1 MINAGKYNRKITIVS
16 IDGEVDKAGFKK
28 PPVETVILN
37 TWASVKTTKGYT
49 LIKNNSD
56 FEKAYTN
63 FTIRF
68 PKVEITREMFVKYNN
83 KTYSIE
89 YLNDIDEKGNMNQ
102 SSDYKSTDEFFSD
115 NKTTKTFS
123 EGTDKYNQTAVQNA
137 VMSMLLSF
145 GRLISDDYHRSLR
158 QQNMRTEH
166 KLKSAIRRK
175 KQALGLKESH
185 TEQKF

>member
-68 PKVEITREMFVKYNN
+68 PKVEITREMFVTYKN

-89 YLNDIDEKGNMNQ
+89 YLNDIDEKGIELEIQ
-102 SSDYKSTDEFFSD
+102 AK
-115 NKTTKTFS
+115 
-123 EGTDKYNQTAVQNA
+123 V
-137 VMSMLLSF
+137 V
-145 GRLISDDYHRSLR
+145 
-158 QQNMRTEH
+158 
-166 KLKSAIRRK
+166 K
-175 KQALGLKESH
+175 K
-185 TEQKF
+185 